1 MNVLYSLQHLGYT
14 IPPQADAGG
23 ISAHGKQR
31 SEWDAGCRFD
41 LETPNTADGVTIPKQ
56 PGLTANGS
64 YTDQLCAERRGPG
77 SLCGLRCCR
86 SGLPLFVSLGIIG
99 DRPANGK
106 GKEMKNP
113 KQAVRQGLG
122 RPISCGVTVRTIVLA
137 SALAAGA
144 ALWALPATALAVS
157 QPQLPFR
164 CFAQVGVD
172 HVVFGPDSFFLPNTV
187 QGPTSFRENAGPTTV
202 TYPLY
207 HGTSQGRDVSYVI
220 TDASSLLVAQV
231 LGVNYTPKL
240 AQAAGTAAVQNSTSH
255 VWSGNGIDFPASV
268 DFSPAR
274 VLTPS
279 ATGFPP
285 AAAQP
290 GAVGE
295 PGYSPLVQVVFLGQT
310 VVLDAPQIANATG
323 QADKIVAIAQKH
335 RTVSYRETDGC
346 YDNESVHYASFD
358 ASNPVAA
365 TIEDVTYAPD
375 LDAAPSPGCADA
387 AVVAANCSR
396 ESLIAFT
403 NGQTGATNPQRQGL
417 NAAILDGPPPLNIL
431 QEIPEQTSQ
440 FDYSPMWDVHLA
452 TWTDAAVAAGLN
464 LRQTDFSAALQQVA
478 DGNATGFPAGST
490 FGPSGFIVNCPVVS
504 LDVNVSG

>member
-1 MNVLYSLQHLGYT
+1 
-14 IPPQADAGG
+14 
-23 ISAHGKQR
+23 
-31 SEWDAGCRFD
+31 
-41 LETPNTADGVTIPKQ
+41 
-56 PGLTANGS
+56 
-64 YTDQLCAERRGPG
+64 
-77 SLCGLRCCR
+77 
-86 SGLPLFVSLGIIG
+86 
-99 DRPANGK
+99 
-106 GKEMKNP
+106 MKNP
-113 KQAVRQGLG
+113 KQMLREGLG
-122 RPISCGVTVRTIVLA
+122 RPISRGVTACAVALTSVLVA
-137 SALAAGA
+137 ALA
-144 ALWALPATALAVS
+144 LLALPAAALAVS

-172 HVVFGPDSFFLPNTV
+172 HVVFGPDSFFLPTTV
-187 QGPTSFRENAGPTTV
+187 QGPTSFRENAGPTIV

-220 TDASSLLVAQV
+220 TDASNLSVARA

-240 AQAAGTAAVQNSTSH
+240 AQAAGTAAVENSSSQIG
-255 VWSGNGIDFPASV
+255 SGNGIDFPASV
-268 DFSPAR
+268 DFSPTH
-274 VLTPS
+274 VLIPS

-295 PGYSPLVQVVFLGQT
+295 PGYSPLVQVVFRDKT
-310 VVLDAPQIANATG
+310 VVLNAPQIANATG
-323 QADKIVAIAQKH
+323 QADKIVAITP

-365 TIEDVTYAPD
+365 AIEDVTYAPN

-387 AVVAANCSR
+387 AAVAANCAR

-431 QEIPEQTSQ
+431 QEIPEQKSK
-440 FDYSPMWDVHLA
+440 FDYSPMWDIHLA
-452 TWTDAAVAAGLN
+452 
-464 LRQTDFSAALQQVA
+464 
-478 DGNATGFPAGST
+478 
-490 FGPSGFIVNCPVVS
+490 I
-504 LDVNVSG
+504 

>member
-1 MNVLYSLQHLGYT
+1 MKREKQVLQYL
-14 IPPQADAGG
+14 A
-23 ISAHGKQR
+23 R
-31 SEWDAGCRFD
+31 S
-41 LETPNTADGVTIPKQ
+41 
-56 PGLTANGS
+56 
-64 YTDQLCAERRGPG
+64 RRGG
-77 SLCGLRCCR
+77 
-86 SGLPLFVSLGIIG
+86 
-99 DRPANGK
+99 
-106 GKEMKNP
+106 
-113 KQAVRQGLG
+113 
-122 RPISCGVTVRTIVLA
+122 TVRAVAVASLLA
-137 SALAAGA
+137 ALALLALPTTALAA
-144 ALWALPATALAVS
+144 S
-157 QPQLPFR
+157 QPLLPFR
-164 CFAQVGVD
+164 CFAQTGVD

-187 QGPTSFRENAGPTTV
+187 QGPTSFKENAGPTIV

-207 HGTSQGRDVSYVI
+207 HGTSQGRPVEYVI
-220 TDASSLLVAQV
+220 TDASDLSVAQT

-240 AQAAGTAAVQNSTSH
+240 ARANGTAAVQKSTSQ
-255 VWSGNGIDFPASV
+255 VGSGNGIDFPASI
-268 DFSPAR
+268 DFSPDH
-274 VLTPS
+274 VLIPS

-295 PGYSPLVQVVFLGQT
+295 SGYSPLVQVVFRGET
-310 VVLDAPQIANATG
+310 VVLDAPQIANGTG
-323 QADKIVAIAQKH
+323 QADKIVSIATNK

-365 TIEDVTYAPD
+365 AIEDVTYAPS
-375 LDAAPSPGCADA
+375 LDAAPTPGCADA

-431 QEIPEQTSQ
+431 QEIPEQKSQ
-440 FDYSPMWDVHLA
+440 FDYSPMWDIHLA
-452 TWTDAAVAAGLN
+452 TWTDAAVGAGLN

-478 DGNATGFPAGST
+478 DGNVTGFPAGSP
-490 FGPSGFIVNCPVVS
+490 FGPSGFVVNCPVVS